1 MRRLRESARAFR
13 DVFGNRD
20 LCRLELAWAGS
31 IIGTWAYLI
40 AISVYAYEHGG
51 ATAVGLVSAARW
63 LSGAAASPFAA
74 LLADRFDRRR
84 VMVASNVTQTA
95 LVALAG
101 VATVANA
108 PAAVVYLLAV
118 LVAVATTAFRPAEAA
133 LTATLA
139 RTPEELTAANVVG
152 STIES
157 VGILAGPA
165 LAGLL
170 LAAAGA
176 ATVFFATA
184 GCLLLSTALVLSL
197 HPRPREREQ
206 PARPE
211 PITAELFA
219 GVRTIAREPRLRLII
234 GLFSAQSLTAGM
246 LKVLVVVIA
255 FQLLDSGEAGVGFLN
270 SAIGV
275 GGLLGALAV
284 AALVV
289 GREKLASSFGVG
301 ILIWGLPIAL
311 IAAWP
316 NQASA
321 LVLLGIVG
329 IGYIVSDVSGT
340 TLLQRSAPEDVLG
353 RVFGVLGSVFL
364 LMWALGGLIAPL
376 LLSLL
381 GPSGALIAVGAF
393 QCVVVVAA
401 WPALVGLD
409 RSTTV
414 PTHRL
419 DLLRAVPIFAPLP
432 EPTLEQL
439 ALGLEKVA
447 APAGATIFRQG
458 DDGDRFYVVDEGM
471 VEVHLHGRPPSEL
484 GPGEF
489 FGEIALMREVP
500 RTATVCARTDVRLY
514 ALHRNAFI
522 PAVTGHVPSRVA
534 ADKVIGAR
542 LGPGATGLVRA

>member
-20 LCRLELAWAGS
+20 LRRLELAWAGS
-31 IIGTWAYLI
+31 IVGTWAYLI

-51 ATAVGLVSAARW
+51 ATAVALVSAARW
-63 LSGAAASPFAA
+63 LSGAVASPFAA

-84 VMVASNVTQTA
+84 VMVASDIAQTT
-95 LVALAG
+95 LVALAA
-101 VATVANA
+101 VAALADA

-118 LVAVATTAFRPAEAA
+118 LAAVATTAFRPAEAA

-139 RTPEELTAANVVG
+139 RTPEELTAANLVG

-157 VGILAGPA
+157 LAILGGPA

-170 LAAAGA
+170 LAATGA

-197 HPRPREREQ
+197 PPRKREQ
-206 PARPE
+206 PAEPE
-211 PITAELFA
+211 PITAELLA

-255 FQLLDSGEAGVGFLN
+255 FQLVDSGEAGVGFLN

-275 GGLLGALAV
+275 GGLIG
-284 AALVV
+284 ALVV
-289 GREKLASSFGVG
+289 AAFVVGRRKLAFSFGLG
-301 ILIWGLPIAL
+301 ILVWGTPIAL
-311 IAAWP
+311 IAVWP
-316 NQASA
+316 SQAVA
-321 LVLLGIVG
+321 FVLLGIVG
-329 IGYIVSDVSGT
+329 IGYILSDVTGT
-340 TLLQRSAPEDVLG
+340 TLLQRAAPEEVLG

-381 GPSGALIAVGAF
+381 GPRGALIAVGAF
-393 QCVVVVAA
+393 QCTVVVAA
-401 WPALVGLD
+401 WPALTAMD
-409 RSTTV
+409 RSTAV
-414 PTHRL
+414 PTRRL
-419 DLLRAVPIFAPLP
+419 ELLRAVPIFAPLP
-432 EPTLEQL
+432 EATLEQL
-439 ALGLEKVA
+439 ALGLEMVE
-447 APAGATIFRQG
+447 APAGETIFQQG
-458 DDGDRFYVVDEGM
+458 DHGDRFYVVDDGM
-471 VEVHLHGRPPSEL
+471 VEVHLDGRAPTEL

-489 FGEIALMREVP
+489 FGEIALLREVP
-500 RTATVCARTDVRLY
+500 RTTTVRAGTDVRLY
-514 ALHRNAFI
+514 ALYRDAFI
-522 PAVTGHVPSRVA
+522 PAVTGHAASWVA
-534 ADKVIGAR
+534 ADKIIGAR
-542 LGPGATGLVRA
+542 LGPAATGLMRA